1 MREQCNPEVS
11 LSPAPDSPES
21 RPRAPSRLDLW
32 GRFLLNVC
40 LLVAMAVLAVFIGIF
55 IRNKALIEQEIEARA
70 RAHFENIVLMRRW
83 NAQYGGVCVEKTP
96 GVLSN
101 PYLKNPDHTATDGK
115 VYTKKN
121 PALMTREVS
130 ELASKAGLFSFH
142 ITSLRPLNPH
152 NAADG
157 FETGALRRFE
167 AGEKE
172 VLGRESEGG
181 KVFFRYMAPLF
192 VEASCLA
199 CHGEQGYTVGQV
211 RGGISVRF
219 DISEATRSLARDNL
233 TILVLAVLLI
243 GVLLGLIYLFVLRLM
258 RRLKE
263 AMRRIEDMAVTDE
276 LTGLYNRRHLFTRLR
291 EEHPR
296 AVRYNSP
303 LACIMADIDFF
314 KKINDCHGH
323 QSGDAVLRE
332 VAGIL
337 RSTSRQSDVTGRY
350 GGEEF
355 LVVLPGTTLEGAQAA
370 AEKIRKQ
377 VEAHTFTSIAGETV
391 PVTLSLGCAAF
402 EPDREAEPPDVD
414 RLLSRADQSLYR
426 AKAGGRNRVEA
437 WEGGEEVCPR

>member
-1 MREQCNPEVS
+1 MPAEQAG
-11 LSPAPDSPES
+11 PATRPGES
-21 RPRAPSRLDLW
+21 TRFDLW

-40 LLVAMAVLAVFIGIF
+40 LLVLMAILAVFIGIV

-70 RAHFENIVLMRRW
+70 RSHFENIVLMRRW
-83 NAQYGGVCVEKTP
+83 IAQYGGVYVEKTP
-96 GVLSN
+96 GVISN
-101 PYLKNPDHTATDGK
+101 PYLKNPDITEMSGK
-115 VYTKKN
+115 VYTRKN

-130 ELASKAGLFSFH
+130 ELAAKAGMFTFH
-142 ITSLRPLNPH
+142 ITSLKPLNPH
-152 NAADG
+152 NVADG
-157 FETGALRRFE
+157 FESGALRSFE

-172 VLGRESEGG
+172 AMGRESEGDN
-181 KVFFRYMAPLF
+181 VFFRYMAPLF
-192 VEASCLA
+192 VEKSCLA
-199 CHGEQGYTVGQV
+199 CHAEQGYSEGQV

-219 DISEATRSLARDNL
+219 DITQAEYALTRSNIAIVVLG
-233 TILVLAVLLI
+233 LVLAAL
-243 GVLLGLIYLFVLRLM
+243 LLGLIYLFVLRLM
-258 RRLKE
+258 RKLKA

-296 AVRYNSP
+296 AVRYGSP

-337 RSTSRQSDVTGRY
+337 KSSSRQSDVTGRY

-355 LVVLPGTTLEGAQAA
+355 LVVLPGTTLEGARAA

-377 VEAHTFTSIAGETV
+377 VEGHFFMSPSGEAI

-402 EPDREAEPPDVD
+402 EPGQEAEPPDED
-414 RLLSRADQSLYR
+414 RLLSRADQCLYR
-426 AKAGGRNRVEA
+426 AKANGRNRVEV
-437 WEGGEEVCPR
+437 WEGGPEACPR

>member
-1 MREQCNPEVS
+1 MPEASDVREVRPG
-11 LSPAPDSPES
+11 ES
-21 RPRAPSRLDLW
+21 TRFDLW
-32 GRFLLNVC
+32 GRFFLNVC
-40 LLVAMAVLAVFIGIF
+40 LLVLMALLAVFIGIF

-70 RAHFENIVLMRRW
+70 RSHFENIVLMRRW
-83 NAQYGGVCVEKTP
+83 SAQYGGVYVEKTP
-96 GVLSN
+96 GVVSN
-101 PYLKNPDHTATDGK
+101 PYLKNPDITDMRGT

-130 ELASKAGLFSFH
+130 ELAAKAGMFSFH
-142 ITSLRPLNPH
+142 ITSLKPLNPH
-152 NAADG
+152 NVADG
-157 FETGALRRFE
+157 FEAAALRRFE
-167 AGEKE
+167 AGETE
-172 VLGRESEGG
+172 VMGRESEAG

-192 VEASCLA
+192 VEMNCLA
-199 CHGEQGYTVGQV
+199 CHAEQGYSEGQV

-219 DISEATRSLARDNL
+219 DVTPAEQSLARSNMAIIVLGLIL
-233 TILVLAVLLI
+233 TAI
-243 GVLLGLIYLFVLRLM
+243 LLGLIYVFVLRLM

-291 EEHPR
+291 EEHLR
-296 AVRYNSP
+296 AERYGAP

-337 RSTSRQSDVTGRY
+337 KSTSRQSDVTGRY

-355 LVVLPGTTLEGAQAA
+355 LVVLPGTTLEGARAA

-377 VEAHTFTSIAGETV
+377 VEGHSFNGISGETI

-402 EPDREAEPPDVD
+402 EPGQEAEPPDVD
-414 RLLSRADQSLYR
+414 RLLSRADQCLYR
-426 AKAGGRNRVEA
+426 AKAGGRNRVET
-437 WEGGEEVCPR
+437 WQGGPEACPR